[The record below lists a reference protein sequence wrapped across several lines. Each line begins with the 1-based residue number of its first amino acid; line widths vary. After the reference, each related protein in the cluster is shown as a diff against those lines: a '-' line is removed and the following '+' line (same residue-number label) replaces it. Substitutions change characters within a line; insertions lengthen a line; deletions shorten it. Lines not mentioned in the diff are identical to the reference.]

1 MTRSSTRL
9 AAAAVAV
16 GGRGGA
22 AVLSP
27 RAQAAAATAQGVD
40 PATRSTDEDD
50 AGWTPEHY
58 DFAPDTMVRRGA
70 ARRDCRLRTVRRRCT
85 RRAACDAFLRSR
97 LTRAPHTQLASRRTT
112 PLDAACP
119 MVPGLCAKKVIVSE
133 RSPSPPAAS
142 DDGSKDLAA
151 AHARMCQARA
161 RAQPKRACAA
171 APGWACVAHCGA
183 FYAPAGPLYAS
194 AATRSHNPGTRPR

>member
-9 AAAAVAV
+9 ATAAVAV
-16 GGRGGA
+16 GGRSDA
-22 AVLSP
+22 AMLAP

-58 DFAPDTMVRRGA
+58 DFAPDTMVRRGT
-70 ARRDCRLRTVRRRCT
+70 ARRHGYSSPPLRI
-85 RRAACDAFLRSR
+85 RRAACNAFFRSR
-97 LTRAPHTQLASRRTT
+97 LTHAPRTQLASRRTT

-119 MVPGLCAKKVIVSE
+119 MLPGLCAKKVVVSE

-161 RAQPKRACAA
+161 HAQPQRACAA
-171 APGWACVAHCGA
+171 TPGWACVAHCGA
-183 FYAPAGPLYAS
+183 FAPAGPLYAL
-194 AATRSHNPGTRPR
+194 AATRSYGPNTRPR